1 MKTIFNA
8 ILIIAMLFIGNVTMN
23 AQNGLI
29 RNTEEV
35 DGLIVSETIFK
46 MEGESLTHYMKHNYK
61 YDENKQKIEDEA
73 MKWNSTKETWEKD
86 LCIRYTYTEKSITT
100 EYYKWNKKKKDYV
113 LVPSRYIEFVDAEV
127 ISDGDME
134 VPF

>member
-1 MKTIFNA
+1 MKKIFKA
-8 ILIIAMLFIGNVTMN
+8 ILVIAMLFIGNVTMN

-29 RNTEEV
+29 RNTKEV

-46 MEGESLTHYMKHNYK
+46 MENDALINYMQHNYK

-73 MKWNSTKETWEKD
+73 LKWNASKETWEKD

-100 EYYKWNKKKKDYV
+100 EYYKWNKKKKDYII
-113 LVPSRYIEFVDAEV
+113 VPEMTITMDK
-127 ISDGDME
+127 
-134 VPF
+134 

>member
-8 ILIIAMLFIGNVTMN
+8 ILIIALLFIGNVTMN

-61 YDENKQKIEDEA
+61 YDENKQKIEDEG
-73 MKWNSTKETWEKD
+73 MKWNSTKETGEKD

-100 EYYKWNKKKKDYV
+100 EYYKWNKKKKDYII
-113 LVPSRYIEFVDAEV
+113 VPEMTITMDK
-127 ISDGDME
+127 
-134 VPF
+134 

>member
-61 YDENKQKIEDEA
+61 YDESKQKIEDEA

-100 EYYKWNKKKKDYV
+100 EYYKWNKKKKDYII
-113 LVPSRYIEFVDAEV
+113 VPEMTITMDK
-127 ISDGDME
+127 
-134 VPF
+134 

>member
-1 MKTIFNA
+1 MKKIFKA
-8 ILIIAMLFIGNVTMN
+8 ILVIAMLFIGNVTMN

-29 RNTEEV
+29 RNTKEV

-46 MEGESLTHYMKHNYK
+46 MENDALINYMQHNYK

-73 MKWNSTKETWEKD
+73 LKWNGSKETWEKD

-100 EYYKWNKKKKDYV
+100 EYYKWNKKKKDYII
-113 LVPSRYIEFVDAEV
+113 VPEMTITMDK
-127 ISDGDME
+127 
-134 VPF
+134 

>member
-1 MKTIFNA
+1 MKTIYHA
-8 ILIIAMLFIGNVTMN
+8 ILIIAMLFISNLSIN

-46 MEGESLTHYMKHNYK
+46 MEGEGLTHYMKHNYK

-100 EYYKWNKKKKDYV
+100 EYYKWNKKKKDYII
-113 LVPSRYIEFVDAEV
+113 VPEMTITMDK
-127 ISDGDME
+127 
-134 VPF
+134 

>member
-1 MKTIFNA
+1 
-8 ILIIAMLFIGNVTMN
+8 MLFIGNVTMN

-61 YDENKQKIEDEA
+61 YDESKQKIEDEA

-100 EYYKWNKKKKDYV
+100 EYYKWNKKKKDYII
-113 LVPSRYIEFVDAEV
+113 VPEMTITMDK
-127 ISDGDME
+127 
-134 VPF
+134 

>member
-8 ILIIAMLFIGNVTMN
+8 IFIIAMLFIGNVTMN

-100 EYYKWNKKKKDYV
+100 EYYKWNKKKKDYII
-113 LVPSRYIEFVDAEV
+113 VPEMTITMDK
-127 ISDGDME
+127 
-134 VPF
+134 

>member
-8 ILIIAMLFIGNVTMN
+8 ILIISMLFIGNVTMN

-61 YDENKQKIEDEA
+61 YDESKQKIEDEA

-100 EYYKWNKKKKDYV
+100 EYYKWNKKKKDYII
-113 LVPSRYIEFVDAEV
+113 VPEMTITMDK
-127 ISDGDME
+127 
-134 VPF
+134 

>member
-1 MKTIFNA
+1 MKTILNA

-100 EYYKWNKKKKDYV
+100 EYYKWNKKKKDYII
-113 LVPSRYIEFVDAEV
+113 VPEMTITMDK
-127 ISDGDME
+127 
-134 VPF
+134 

>member
-8 ILIIAMLFIGNVTMN
+8 ILIIALLFIGNVTMN

-46 MEGESLTHYMKHNYK
+46 MEGEGLTHYMKHNYR
-61 YDENKQKIEDEA
+61 YDESKQKIEDEA

-100 EYYKWNKKKKDYV
+100 EYYKWNKKKKDYII
-113 LVPSRYIEFVDAEV
+113 VPEMTITMDK
-127 ISDGDME
+127 
-134 VPF
+134 

>member
-100 EYYKWNKKKKDYV
+100 EYYKWNKKKKDYII
-113 LVPSRYIEFVDAEV
+113 VPEMTITMDK
-127 ISDGDME
+127 
-134 VPF
+134 

>member
-8 ILIIAMLFIGNVTMN
+8 IFIIAMLFIGNVTMN

-61 YDENKQKIEDEA
+61 YDESKQKIEDEA

-100 EYYKWNKKKKDYV
+100 EYYKWNKKKKDYII
-113 LVPSRYIEFVDAEV
+113 VPEMTITMDK
-127 ISDGDME
+127 
-134 VPF
+134 

>member
-46 MEGESLTHYMKHNYK
+46 MEGEGLTHYMKHNYK
-61 YDENKQKIEDEA
+61 YDESKQKIEDEA

-100 EYYKWNKKKKDYV
+100 EYYKWNKKKKDYII
-113 LVPSRYIEFVDAEV
+113 VPEMTITMDK
-127 ISDGDME
+127 
-134 VPF
+134 

>member
-61 YDENKQKIEDEA
+61 YDESKQKIEDEA

-113 LVPSRYIEFVDAEV
+113 IIPEMTITMDK
-127 ISDGDME
+127 
-134 VPF
+134 